1 MTGTQRNGCS
11 GLRAFHSLA
20 VEMKNEEALDLVC
33 YSKELECYSEGCGIA
48 DCVS

>member
-11 GLRAFHSLA
+11 GLRAFHKSA
-20 VEMKNEEALDLVC
+20 VEMENEEALDLV
-33 YSKELECYSEGCGIA
+33 CYSEGCGIA